1 MEERTILKRLSH
13 GSQRAIEAAVRRYSA
28 YVVTVIHNKS
38 QGSLRPEDEE
48 EIAADVFFTLWDNA
62 GSIEPGHLRPWL
74 GQVSRNKTVDRLR
87 QQKQTVPLEDNTLVI
102 DDPQW
107 QILCKK
113 EKIEQQNAALR
124 TLQPHDRDIFYRYY
138 DLCQTASQIAADL
151 RMQPSTVRT
160 RLSRGRETLRKTL
173 CQGGF
178 SYE

>member
-1 MEERTILKRLSH
+1 MEERTILKKLSQ
-13 GSQRAIEAAVRRYSA
+13 GSQRAMEAAVRRYSA

-48 EIAADVFFTLWDNA
+48 EIAADVFFTLWENA
-62 GSIEPGHLRPWL
+62 GSIDPGHIRPWL
-74 GQVSRNKTVDRLR
+74 GRVSRNKTVDRLR

-107 QILCKK
+107 QILSEK
-113 EKIEQQNAALR
+113 EQSDQLNTALR
-124 TLQPHDRDIFYRYY
+124 TLKPLDRDIFYRYY
-138 DLCQTASQIAADL
+138 DLCQTASQIAEDL
-151 RMQPSTVRT
+151 QLQPSTVRT